1 MGAVYSIEGNLRY
14 KSETDIV
21 NATKEYINQTTNAK
35 FSDTEFSN
43 IYGALAVMF
52 TKNVHTGSKSSD
64 TYSDTISFYADF
76 NASYGWE
83 SVMTGWFDFIAPY
96 LENASILRIA
106 PDTGSY
112 YGEVRDGK
120 VVWSDLDDEDEDD
133 EDEDDEYDDY
143 DDEDED
149 ATPGMQVDDPELQK
163 AIDYINEFTED
174 EYGDIA
180 INEGDD
186 LSDIGIM
193 FTYAGDEDEY
203 VTEVS
208 VDLINYTISYFVN
221 GEMVDQ
227 DKFSSISEM
236 NDTLNILSF
245 DWLYHAC
252 CRHIDWDEDDEE

>member
-14 KSETDIV
+14 KSEADIV

-35 FSDTEFSN
+35 FSNTEFSN
-43 IYGALAVMF
+43 IYGVLAVMF
-52 TKNVHTGSKSSD
+52 TKKVHTGSKSSD
-64 TYSDTISFYADF
+64 SYSDTISFFADF

-112 YGEVRDGK
+112 SGEVRDGK
-120 VVWSDLDDEDEDD
+120 VVWSNLDDE
-133 EDEDDEYDDY
+133 DEYDDY
-143 DDEDED
+143 DDEDEYD
-149 ATPGMQVDDPELQK
+149 TPGMRVDDPELQK

-193 FTYAGDEDEY
+193 FTYAGDNDEY
-203 VTEVS
+203 ITEAS
-208 VDLINYTISYFVN
+208 ADLINYTISYFVN

-236 NDTLNILSF
+236 NDTLKILSF

-252 CRHIDWDEDDEE
+252 CRQIDWDEDADDEDYED